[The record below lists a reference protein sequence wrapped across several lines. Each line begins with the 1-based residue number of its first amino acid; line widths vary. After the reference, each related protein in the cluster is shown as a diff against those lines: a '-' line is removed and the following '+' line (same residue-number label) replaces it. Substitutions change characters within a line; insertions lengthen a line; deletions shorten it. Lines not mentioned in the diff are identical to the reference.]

1 MTTTALLPNFLGG
14 QWQTGTGAGT
24 PLFDPVLGSELVRVS
39 SAGLDLAAGFRFARE
54 QGGQALRALSYG
66 ERAGLLAAIVKVL
79 QANRDA
85 YYEIATANSG
95 TTTKDSAV
103 DIDGGIF
110 TLGYYAK
117 QGEALGS
124 ARALL
129 DGERI
134 RMGKDPVFQTQH
146 VLQPTH
152 GVALFIN
159 AFNFPSWGLW
169 EKAAPALLSGV
180 PVIIKP
186 ATATAWLTQ
195 RMVKDV
201 IDANILPPGALSV
214 VCGSSAGLMDQLQP
228 FDVVS
233 FTGSAETARI
243 IRGHPAVAER
253 SVRCN
258 IEADSL
264 NSALLDPAATAD
276 GEAFNLLVSEVVREM
291 TVKAGQKC
299 TAIRRV
305 FVPRALYDAA
315 AKAISAKLAKT
326 SVGNPRN
333 ETVRMGSLVSQEQK
347 TSVLEGIARLRT
359 EAEVLFDGSCAAL
372 VDADASVA
380 SCVAPTLLGSRE
392 PAKATLLHEVE
403 VFGPVATLMA
413 YDSIEQ
419 GYELIRRGE
428 GSLVCSVY
436 SADPAFTASAALE
449 LGSSHGRV
457 HAISPDVAASQTGHG
472 NVMPMSLHGGP
483 GRAGGGEELGGL
495 RALGFYHRRSAVQ
508 ASSAALDVLAASAV
522 PFKV

>member
-1 MTTTALLPNFLGG
+1 MPTLLPNHLGG
-14 QWQTGTGAGT
+14 QWVTGSGAGT
-24 PLFDPVLGSELVRVS
+24 PLFDPVLGTELVRVS

-54 QGGQALRALSYG
+54 QGGSALRALSYG
-66 ERAGLLAAIVKVL
+66 QRAGLLGAIGKVL
-79 QANRDA
+79 QAHRDA

-95 TTTKDSAV
+95 TTARDSAV

-117 QGEALGS
+117 QGEALGE
-124 ARALL
+124 ARVLL

-134 RMGKDPVFQTQH
+134 RMGKDPAFQTQH
-146 VLQPTH
+146 ILQPTQ
-152 GVALFIN
+152 GLALFIN

-180 PVIIKP
+180 PVIVKP

-195 RMVKDV
+195 RMVQDV
-201 IDANILPPGALSV
+201 VDAGILPPGALSV

-233 FTGSAETARI
+233 FTGSAETARL
-243 IRGHPAVAER
+243 IRSHPAVAER

-264 NSALLDPAATAD
+264 NAALLDPDATAD
-276 GEAFNLLVSEVVREM
+276 SEAFNLLVNEVVREM
-291 TVKAGQKC
+291 TVKSGQKC

-315 AKAISAKLAKT
+315 AQAIAAKLART
-326 SVGNPRN
+326 TVGNPRS
-333 ETVRMGSLVSQEQK
+333 EAVRMGSLVSTEQK
-347 TSVLEGIARLRT
+347 ANVLEGIARLRA
-359 EAEVLFDGSCAAL
+359 EAEVLFDGSGQPL
-372 VDADASVA
+372 VDADAATSA
-380 SCVAPTLLGSRE
+380 CVAPTLLGSRA
-392 PAKATLLHEVE
+392 PAQARLLHEVE

-413 YDSIEQ
+413 YDGLAQ
-419 GYELIRRGE
+419 AVELIRRGE
-428 GSLVCSVY
+428 GSLVCSLY
-436 SADPAFTASAALE
+436 SANPAFIAEAALA
-449 LGSSHGRV
+449 LGSAHGRV

-508 ASSAALDVLAASAV
+508 AGVDALDALAASAV
-522 PFKV
+522 ALKL